1 MEPVPQSPL
10 FGYRVPLQSSSI
22 PLPPFQLVEDPAIRA
37 LVSIT
42 HDNFPVPG
50 PVLASLFRNPA
61 TKAVYSLS
69 HEELRAF
76 QTQDPSAVCREF
88 LNRGA
93 ITAETGRLILDLCQ
107 QARGRYER
115 FARTTSFRAA
125 MFGYDAE
132 NELQLILHVRAYIHL
147 SELFSILVPL
157 ELISAKTGSGRDDPS
172 DLVGFG
178 RRSFFTFL
186 VLLWL
191 GLPRKNGH
199 RNCVIH

>member
-76 QTQDPSAVCREF
+76 QTQDPSAVCHEF

-157 ELISAKTGSGRDDPS
+157 ELISAKTGSGRDDPG
-172 DLVGFG
+172 DLIVFG
-178 RRSFFTFL
+178 RECFFSFL
-186 VLLWL
+186 LLLWFRVCSSKEHS
-191 GLPRKNGH
+191 G
-199 RNCVIH
+199 I